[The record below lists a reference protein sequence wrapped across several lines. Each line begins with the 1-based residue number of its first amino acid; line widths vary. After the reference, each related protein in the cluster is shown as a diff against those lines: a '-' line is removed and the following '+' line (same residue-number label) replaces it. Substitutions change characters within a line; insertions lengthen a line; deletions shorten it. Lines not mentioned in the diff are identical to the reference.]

1 MAKKRLPADVL
12 AYFRQQGAK
21 GGAIGGRRTADLM
34 TAAERKDRAKKGGLK
49 AAANRRAKAE
59 RSPE

>member
-21 GGAIGGRRTADLM
+21 GGRIGGRQAAASM
-34 TAAERKDRAKKGGLK
+34 TAAERKDRARKGGLK
-49 AAANRRAKAE
+49 AAANRRAKAN
-59 RSPE
+59 RTPD